1 VWQND
6 ADAMNK
12 NPFQNHFRQTF
23 LAGVFAVVPLAVTG
37 FIIYWIN
44 DKSMTETQWLFGR
57 RIPFVGILIA
67 LVLIY
72 LAGLAATTLLGRFFL
87 RIIDRILA
95 SVPVLRTLYTA
106 WKQVALT
113 PGGTEGVFSKV
124 VVIPDETGATY
135 LLGFSNGR
143 PIEGD
148 DDTYC
153 VFVPAA
159 PNPINGRLYFVHR
172 EKCQF
177 VDVTPEEAFKVIL
190 STGNY
195 VPPGVG
201 EATKRMNLTHTAR
214 PATQVTDSQALR

>member
-1 VWQND
+1 
-6 ADAMNK
+6 MGK
-12 NPFQNHFRQTF
+12 NPVQAHFRQTF
-23 LAGVFAVVPLAVTG
+23 LAGIFAVVPVMVTV
-37 FIIYWIN
+37 FIIWWIN
-44 DKSMTETQWLFGR
+44 DKATDLTQWASGR
-57 RIPFVGILIA
+57 RIPVIGIFVA
-67 LVLIY
+67 LAAIY
-72 LAGLAATTLLGRFFL
+72 AAGLVATTLLGRFFL

-148 DDTYC
+148 ADTYC

-159 PNPINGRLYFVHR
+159 PNPINGRLYFVR
-172 EKCQF
+172 RQNCQF

-201 EATKRMNLTHTAR
+201 EATRRMSTATPSGPARDPLTTTIA
-214 PATQVTDSQALR
+214 SQ

>member
-1 VWQND
+1 
-6 ADAMNK
+6 MIK
-12 NPFQNHFRQTF
+12 NPLQNHFRQTF
-23 LAGVFAVVPLAVTG
+23 LAGIFAAVPVAVTV
-37 FIIYWIN
+37 FVVYWIN
-44 DKSMTETQWLFGR
+44 LKTSVITEWLLPGR
-57 RIPFVGILIA
+57 HIPFVGILVA
-67 LVLIY
+67 LLAIY
-72 LAGLAATTLLGRFFL
+72 LAGLVATTLLGRFFL
-87 RIIDRILA
+87 KIIDRLLN

-135 LLGFSNGR
+135 LLGFSNGKAIGSD
-143 PIEGD
+143 P
-148 DDTYC
+148 DTYC

-201 EATKRMNLTHTAR
+201 EATKRMNAEHFVAASLK
-214 PATQVTDSQALR
+214 

>member
-1 VWQND
+1 
-6 ADAMNK
+6 MNK
-12 NPFQNHFRQTF
+12 HPLQTHFRQTF
-23 LAGVFAVVPLAVTG
+23 LAGIFAVVPLAVTA

-44 DKSMTETQWLFGR
+44 DKATGVTQWVTGR
-57 RIPFVGILIA
+57 RIPVIGIFVA
-67 LVLIY
+67 LVAIY
-72 LAGLAATTLLGRFFL
+72 LAGLVATTLLGRFFL
-87 RIIDRILA
+87 KIIDRVLA

-143 PIEGD
+143 PIDGD
-148 DDTYC
+148 ADTYC

-201 EATKRMNLTHTAR
+201 AATRLMNSA
-214 PATQVTDSQALR
+214 VTRAASLK

>member
-1 VWQND
+1 M
-6 ADAMNK
+6 AK
-12 NPFQNHFRQTF
+12 NPLQNHFRQTL
-23 LAGVFAVVPLAVTG
+23 LAGIFAVVPLAVTG

-44 DKSMTETQWLFGR
+44 DKSMDATQQLIGK
-57 RIPFVGILIA
+57 RIPVLGILVA
-67 LVLIY
+67 VAVIY
-72 LAGLAATTLLGRFFL
+72 AAGLVATTLLGRFFL

-148 DDTYC
+148 ADTYC

-159 PNPINGRLYFVHR
+159 PNPINGRLYFVRR
-172 EKCQF
+172 ENCQF
-177 VDVTPEEAFKVIL
+177 VEVTPEEAFKVIL

-201 EATKRMNLTHTAR
+201 EATRRMNAAASSGQTRDPLTTTITS
-214 PATQVTDSQALR
+214 P

>member
-1 VWQND
+1 
-6 ADAMNK
+6 MNK
-12 NPFQNHFRQTF
+12 HPLQHHFRQTF
-23 LAGVFAVVPLAVTG
+23 LAGIFAVVPVAVTV
-37 FIIYWIN
+37 FIVYLIN
-44 DKSMTETQWLFGR
+44 QKTSDIEEWVTGKR
-57 RIPFVGILIA
+57 VPFVGILIA
-67 LVLIY
+67 LMLIY
-72 LAGLAATTLLGRFFL
+72 LAGLVATTLLGRFFL

-143 PIEGD
+143 PIDGD
-148 DDTYC
+148 ADTYC

-201 EATKRMNLTHTAR
+201 EATRRMNLTQAIRPTAQ
-214 PATQVTDSQALR
+214 TTDSPALR